1 MKNKILLLIS
11 GFAFV
16 LLLQS
21 CTKEKDSSA
30 NTSLSD
36 QSIARIAHSNSD
48 LLLVSTFSKLSTQSS
63 FRIKMNRIASNSFLS
78 GQKNDFPLNSMIV
91 REAINENGI
100 VTGYDIMY
108 RSSSDLNS
116 SFGWL
121 WTRADGNGNVLI
133 SANEKGAQCQ
143 SCHNSGTGSLI
154 DL

>member
-1 MKNKILLLIS
+1 MKNKILLSIF
-11 GFAFV
+11 GFAFII
-16 LLLQS
+16 LFQS

-30 NTSLSD
+30 NSSLSD
-36 QSIARIAHSNSD
+36 QSIARIAHSNND
-48 LLLVSTFSKLSTQSS
+48 LLVVSTTNKLSMQSS

-78 GQKNDFPLNSMIV
+78 GKKNDFPLNSMIV
-91 REAINENGI
+91 REALNDNGI

-108 RSSSDLNS
+108 RSSSDINS
-116 SFGWL
+116 AFGWV

-143 SCHNSGTGSLI
+143 SCHNGRTGSLI